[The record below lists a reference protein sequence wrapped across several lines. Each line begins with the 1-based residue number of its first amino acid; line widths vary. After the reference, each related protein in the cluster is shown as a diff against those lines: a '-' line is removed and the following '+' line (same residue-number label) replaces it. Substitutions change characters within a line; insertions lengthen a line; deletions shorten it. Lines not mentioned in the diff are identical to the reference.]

1 MDIPT
6 ELFTLFSAQIEQHDG
21 NFVIEVPRGEV
32 DTGDVQGCE
41 TYRVALLPGLANG
54 DRDDATVSDSD
65 SRPAQSDPPVE
76 EGERRTVEIESIGD
90 QGDGITRVERGFV
103 VIVSDTS
110 LGEEV
115 TVEITN
121 VRENVAF
128 ADVVDRPG
136 DIEKKG

>member
-1 MDIPT
+1 MEIPT
-6 ELFTLFSAQIEQHDG
+6 ELLTLFSAQIEQHDG

-32 DTGDVQGCE
+32 DTGDIQRGE
-41 TYRVALLPGLANG
+41 TYRVALLPGPVSDNS
-54 DRDDATVSDSD
+54 DDATVSDSGSNPD
-65 SRPAQSDPPVE
+65 HSDPPVE

-136 DIEKKG
+136 NVE